1 MKRMQQLICTFG
13 LLAMMVTASA
23 QTTHYYFINDSQQN
37 LYARWGSDGKVV
49 TVAPWQKR
57 LLASDKSNSGTYQL
71 ALSHQPDNLQQ
82 APLQLSLQLNKKY
95 NDQMSLQLLSATGQQ
110 TLALKHSD
118 SFKPSS
124 LVAAVDEVQVNSS
137 ENFDFDNKSYHL
149 YQADMKYN
157 NIFSPTR
164 EVDITL
170 HQTLQ
175 RYQRNDNDAN
185 QLDILTYNVQ
195 LWDDFS
201 DLGGMRLNQASRRA
215 TLIPTK
221 IANYDVV
228 VAEEL
233 MSEDGLQGRRK
244 KFVAAMK
251 QQGYSYSYGPIPRS
265 LGLSSGVMIFSH
277 WPLSHFQQLKYPSK
291 DTHGVDSMSNKG
303 VLYAQVNKRGKIYHL
318 FATHTQADEPAD
330 NHSKDVAARD
340 RQFLDLF
347 GFIKAQHIHAG
358 QPVIV
363 AGDLN
368 VDYAGVTA
376 KSLSNPVIAKS
387 LSNPRH
393 CEELAPKQSGL
404 PRHCVARNDE
414 APAVARNDST
424 CHPGLVS
431 CHPGLDP
438 GSSQNSAQEYQATI
452 AQLTSRNQAWDNMAG
467 MPYGSNPAI
476 NLMNTDSTPAMVDY
490 ILMLGQPFMAT
501 QAFTKHSRIRVIRA
515 PEVAQM
521 YAGGHALDASK
532 KPFAELDLSD
542 HFSLEAELYFSSNT

>member
-1 MKRMQQLICTFG
+1 MRMKKLFCTFG
-13 LLAMMVTASA
+13 LLVAIASAYA
-23 QTTHYYFINDSQQN
+23 QTTHYYFINDSEQK
-37 LYARWGSDGKVV
+37 LYAQWGHAGKVV
-49 TVAPWQKR
+49 AVSPWQKM
-57 LLASDKSNSGTYQL
+57 LLANDKSNSGRYQL
-71 ALSHQPDNLQQ
+71 SLSHQPDNLQQ
-82 APLQLSLQLNKKY
+82 APLQLSLQLSKGY
-95 NDQMSLQLLSATGQQ
+95 SDQVNLQLLTASDQQ
-110 TLALKHSD
+110 TITVKHSD

-124 LVAAVDEVQVNSS
+124 LVAAVDQVQLNSS
-137 ENFDFDNKSYHL
+137 SAFMFDNKSYQL
-149 YQADMKYN
+149 YQADLKYN
-157 NIFSPTR
+157 NVFAPTR
-164 EVDITL
+164 EIDFTL
-170 HQTLQ
+170 HQAIP
-175 RYQRNDNDAN
+175 RFQRNDNDAN

-201 DLGGMRLNQASRRA
+201 ALGGMRLNQASRRA

-244 KFVAAMK
+244 KFAQAMK
-251 QQGYSYSYGPIPRS
+251 QQGYPYSYGPIPRS
-265 LGLSSGVMIFSH
+265 LGLSSGVVVFSH
-277 WPLSHFQQLKYPSK
+277 WPLSGVQQLKYPSK

-303 VLYAQVNKRGKIYHL
+303 VLYVQVNKHGKIYHI

-330 NHSKDVAARD
+330 NHGKDVAARG

-347 GFIKAQHIHAG
+347 GFIRAQHIPVG

-368 VDYAGVTA
+368 VNYPLGKAWIPGQARDDSVCELG
-376 KSLSNPVIAKS
+376 PVA
-387 LSNPRH
+387 
-393 CEELAPKQSGL
+393 
-404 PRHCVARNDE
+404 
-414 APAVARNDST
+414 
-424 CHPGLVS
+424 

-438 GSSQNSAQEYQATI
+438 GSSHNSAQEYQATI
-452 AQLTSRNQAWDNMAG
+452 AQLTTKNQAWDNRLV

-476 NLMNTDSTPAMVDY
+476 NLMNTDDAPEMVDY
-490 ILMLGQPFMAT
+490 ILMLGQPFTASP
-501 QAFTKHSRIRVIRA
+501 AFIKQSRIRVIRA

-542 HFSLEAELYFSSNT
+542 HFAFEAEFHSA